1 MPRIQRA
8 LADVSLTQLEYVLAV
23 DAERHFG
30 RAAVASGV
38 TQPTLSMQLGKLER
52 TLRTTLFDRSRVPVI
67 PTESGRRVIAQ
78 ARAILREAGGLE
90 DAVRGES
97 PDVVGEVRLGV
108 IPTIAPYLLPRLI
121 RRLAA
126 DHPALSLVV
135 EERVTDDIVAR
146 VRTGDLDA
154 ALVASDS
161 ASAELVERVL
171 FTEPF
176 VAYVSPAHRLAS
188 SSSIHPRDLSRDD
201 LWLLSDGH
209 CLRLQA
215 VALCKRR
222 PPRAAKGPQSAK
234 HVPAGCTSAV
244 RFESGN
250 LETIKRLIEQGI
262 GMTLL
267 PLLAT
272 AELHT
277 ESQRRLVRPFASPGP
292 SRDVRLVRRRE
303 QAKQPLIDAVVTAVR
318 ASVPKSLL

>member
-1 MPRIQRA
+1 
-8 LADVSLTQLEYVLAV
+8 V
-23 DAERHFG
+23 
-30 RAAVASGV
+30 
-38 TQPTLSMQLGKLER
+38 
-52 TLRTTLFDRSRVPVI
+52 
-67 PTESGRRVIAQ
+67 
-78 ARAILREAGGLE
+78 GLE
-90 DAVRGES
+90 SAARGES

-108 IPTIAPYLLPRLI
+108 IPTLAPYLLPRLI
-121 RRLAA
+121 QRLAL
-126 DHPALSLVV
+126 DHPGLSLVV
-135 EERVTDDIVAR
+135 EERVTDDIVGR
-146 VRTGDLDA
+146 VRTRDLDA
-154 ALVASDS
+154 ALVASDA

-176 VAYVSPAHRLAS
+176 VAYVSAAHRLALS
-188 SSSIHPRDLSRDD
+188 SSVRPRDLSRDD

-222 PPRAAKGPQSAK
+222 GSRTSKSAK

-267 PLLAT
+267 PQLAT
-272 AELHT
+272 LELHT
-277 ESQRRLVRPFASPGP
+277 DAQRRLVRPFVAPGP
-292 SRDVRLVRRRE
+292 SRDVRLVQRRE
-303 QAKQPLIDAVVTAVR
+303 RAKQSLIGAVVDAIR